1 MKNRLELIEELEQ
14 VQYNIE
20 QVEKQ
25 VNEKIEETAYYR
37 IFGEGNKEFNHNKE
51 IRIKALAY
59 WRRRFNRILN
69 NLYYLNEFFND
80 K

>member
-25 VNEKIEETAYYR
+25 VNEKFKGDKYYV
-37 IFGEGNKEFNHNKE
+37 FFSTEAKFNHNKE

-59 WRRRFNRILN
+59 WKRRFNRIIAKLS
-69 NLYYLNEFFND
+69 YS
-80 K
+80 